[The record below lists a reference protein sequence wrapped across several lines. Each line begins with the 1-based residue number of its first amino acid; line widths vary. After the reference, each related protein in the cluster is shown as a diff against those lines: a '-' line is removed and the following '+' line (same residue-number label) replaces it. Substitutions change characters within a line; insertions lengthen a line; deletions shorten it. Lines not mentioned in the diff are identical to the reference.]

1 MAKFNFF
8 TTTEF
13 NKEFKRLAKKYKS
26 LSSDLLEFKE
36 EFDNNPIVGID
47 LGANLRKIRVSI
59 KSKNK
64 GKSGGA
70 RIIVYDLVATV
81 EENAVI
87 LVLIFDKNETNNVS
101 NDELKSILRKE
112 GFIK

>member
-1 MAKFNFF
+1 LK
-8 TTTEF
+8 T
-13 NKEFKRLAKKYKS
+13 
-26 LSSDLLEFKE
+26 LEFE
-36 EFDNNPIVGID
+36 NNPNVGID
-47 LGANLRKIRVSI
+47 LSANLRKISVSI

-64 GKSGGA
+64 GKSGGT
-70 RIIVYDLVATV
+70 RIIVYELVATI
-81 EENAVI
+81 EENTII

>member
-1 MAKFNFF
+1 MK
-8 TTTEF
+8 T
-13 NKEFKRLAKKYKS
+13 
-26 LSSDLLEFKE
+26 LEFE
-36 EFDNNPIVGID
+36 NNPNVGID

-101 NDELKSILRKE
+101 NDRLKGILRKE
-112 GFIK
+112 RFLK

>member
-1 MAKFNFF
+1 M
-8 TTTEF
+8 
-13 NKEFKRLAKKYKS
+13 
-26 LSSDLLEFKE
+26 LEFKE
-36 EFDNNPIVGID
+36 EFENNPNVGID

>member
-1 MAKFNFF
+1 LK
-8 TTTEF
+8 T
-13 NKEFKRLAKKYKS
+13 
-26 LSSDLLEFKE
+26 LEFDK
-36 EFDNNPIVGID
+36 NPNVGID

>member
-1 MAKFNFF
+1 MK
-8 TTTEF
+8 T
-13 NKEFKRLAKKYKS
+13 
-26 LSSDLLEFKE
+26 LEFE
-36 EFDNNPIVGID
+36 NNPNVGID
-47 LGANLRKIRVSI
+47 LSANLRKIRVSI